1 MNALDFVGLLP
12 IIAVATVS
20 VVLMVAISFKRN
32 YDLAWQIAVA
42 GLALSMVTV
51 LIAWNIVPLQV
62 TPLILID
69 KYALFFTFLLLASG
83 VLVLLFCY
91 EYFKVRGGQNEEL
104 FLLILTALL
113 GGVVLVS
120 SNHFASLFIGLE
132 TLSVSLF
139 ALIAYPIKQS
149 RALEAAIKYLIL
161 SAVSSAFLLFGM
173 ALIYFQTGS
182 LAFNDIGAF
191 QTAGSD
197 QSYSFIGMIMLFIG
211 LAFKL
216 SLVPFH
222 MWTSDVYEGAPAPV
236 TAFVATVSKGAI
248 FAVLLRYF
256 VQANAFHYETFFT
269 ALSLIAIVTILGGN
283 LLALLQNNIKRILA
297 YSSIAH
303 LGYLLVAFAAG
314 LFIGVELVIE
324 SVIFYLITYILTTLG
339 AFGVLTALS
348 PSDSEADAIEDYT
361 GLFWTNPWIATF
373 FTVMLLSLAGIP
385 LTAGFVGK
393 FYVFAA
399 GVDSSLWGLLLVVI
413 VGSGIGLFYY
423 LRIVIEMAKQPVASA
438 GTSQI
443 KYPATL
449 NGVSLSFL
457 TLLIFWFGIRPS
469 ALIEVI
475 AGISRGF
482 S

>member
-1 MNALDFVGLLP
+1 MKALDFIGLLP
-12 IIAVATVS
+12 IIAVASVS
-20 VVLMVAISFKRN
+20 VAVMVAISFRRN
-32 YDLAWQIAVA
+32 YDFVWQIAVT
-42 GLALSMVTV
+42 GLILSMVTII
-51 LIAWNIVPLQV
+51 IAWSIVPLQI

-69 KYALFFTFLLLASG
+69 KYALFFTLLLFASG

-104 FLLILTALL
+104 FLLVLTALL
-113 GGVVLVS
+113 GSVVLVS

-139 ALIAYPIKQS
+139 ALIAYPTKDS

-173 ALIYFQTGS
+173 ALIYFETGS
-182 LAFNDIGAF
+182 LSFSSIGAF
-191 QTAGSD
+191 QTTIAE
-197 QSYSFIGMIMLFIG
+197 QPYSFTGIIMLFIG

-222 MWTSDVYEGAPAPV
+222 MWTSDVYEGAPAPI

-256 VQANAFHYETFFT
+256 VQANAFHFDTLFP
-269 ALSLIAIVTILGGN
+269 ALALVAIATILAGN
-283 LLALLQNNIKRILA
+283 LLALLQTNIKRILA

-314 LFIGVELVIE
+314 LFVGVELVIE
-324 SVIFYLITYILTTLG
+324 SIIFYLIAYILTTLG

-348 PSDSEADAIEDYT
+348 PSDSEADTIEDYT
-361 GLFWTNPWIATF
+361 GLFWTNPWIAAF

-385 LTAGFVGK
+385 LTAGFIAK
-393 FYVFAA
+393 FYVFTA
-399 GVDSSLWGLLLVVI
+399 GVDSDLWGLLFVVI
-413 VGSGIGLFYY
+413 AGSGIGLFYY
-423 LRIVIEMAKQPVASA
+423 LRIVIEMAKQPSHS
-438 GTSQI
+438 TSNT
-443 KYPATL
+443 KTVYPATI
-449 NGVSLSFL
+449 NGISLSVL
-457 TLLIFWFGIRPS
+457 TVLIFWFGVRPS
-469 ALIEVI
+469 ALIEMI
-475 AGISRGF
+475 TGISQGF
-482 S
+482 G

>member
-1 MNALDFVGLLP
+1 MNALEFVGLLP

-20 VVLMVAISFKRN
+20 VVLMVAISFQRN

-69 KYALFFTFLLLASG
+69 EYALFFTFLLLGSG

-139 ALIAYPIKQS
+139 ALIAYPTKQS

-182 LAFNDIGAF
+182 LSFNDIGAF
-191 QTAGSD
+191 QTTGSD

-256 VQANAFHYETFFT
+256 VQANAFHYETFIT
-269 ALSLIAIVTILGGN
+269 ALSLIAIVTIMGGN

-348 PSDSEADAIEDYT
+348 PSGSEADSIEDYT

-399 GVDSSLWGLLLVVI
+399 GVDSSFWGLLLVVI
-413 VGSGIGLFYY
+413 AGSGIGLFYY
-423 LRIVIEMAKQPVASA
+423 LRIVIEMAKQPVESV